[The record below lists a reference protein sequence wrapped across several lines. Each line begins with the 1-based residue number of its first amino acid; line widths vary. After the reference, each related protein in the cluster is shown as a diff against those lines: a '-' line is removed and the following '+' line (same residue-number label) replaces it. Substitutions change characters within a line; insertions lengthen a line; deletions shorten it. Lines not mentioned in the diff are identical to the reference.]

1 MEKYKLELTTSDLS
15 VIDRALQEMP
25 FRLAAPL
32 IAKINSQIQG
42 QQSSDNTS
50 PS

>member
-1 MEKYKLELTTSDLS
+1 MHTLKFTDEQLS

-32 IAKINSQIQG
+32 IQEINRQLAAKEDG
-42 QQSSDNTS
+42 ADDAAH
-50 PS
+50 